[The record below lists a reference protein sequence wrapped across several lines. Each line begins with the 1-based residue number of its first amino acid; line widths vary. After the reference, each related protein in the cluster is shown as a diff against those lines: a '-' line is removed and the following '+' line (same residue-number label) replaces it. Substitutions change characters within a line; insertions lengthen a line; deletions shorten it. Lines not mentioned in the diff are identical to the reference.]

1 MQKKHKITRKTT
13 NMAMSSTDEGPHAN
27 DLFSRTNET
36 PQRLTAK
43 PLTPV
48 VRIYLKIYLSK
59 LSLLLS
65 KYFAQYE
72 YDHGHCAYFLFVPRR
87 FVGKIF
93 SLGEEAYQATNNTLH
108 IKHPQNQLLTTIFF
122 FLSSQIE
129 INMWSHYRQEF
140 F

>member
-48 VRIYLKIYLSK
+48 VRIYLKIYLSNC
-59 LSLLLS
+59 
-65 KYFAQYE
+65 
-72 YDHGHCAYFLFVPRR
+72 HCYCQNILPNMSMITDIVP
-87 FVGKIF
+87 I
-93 SLGEEAYQATNNTLH
+93 S
-108 IKHPQNQLLTTIFF
+108 
-122 FLSSQIE
+122 FLSRE
-129 INMWSHYRQEF
+129 DL
-140 F
+140 